1 MTLAGPSSPSA
12 LATRALIALASALAL
27 ILGLAVLATPGASAV
42 VPVSPAL
49 ARLAQGV
56 DTSKWQHPHGAAVDW
71 KVAANS
77 GKSFAF
83 IKATE
88 GTAPENDFY
97 QADVKAARAAGM
109 VIGSYHKARPSIDA
123 AAQARAF
130 ATRLQSV
137 GGPQLPPV
145 LDIEIDEGKSPAQ
158 IVAWTRTFLEETKR
172 LTGRTP
178 IVYTYRWFWIT
189 KTGNSTAFTDYP
201 LWLAEYNTAE
211 PTFPL
216 IGGWHEWTFWQ
227 RAGNDGSSPG
237 FSSAVDLNVFAG
249 SREDLKAWVGPVSPG
264 QGTTPTP
271 KPVTP
276 AARDEVTVAGSSLP
290 TKITIPAVPGVRLP
304 PGISLPMTLTLPPE
318 LLRGL
323 VGPGGQTL
331 LDSLPAELLK
341 SAQFS

>member
-1 MTLAGPSSPSA
+1 MTLAGPSSPPA

-27 ILGLAVLATPGASAV
+27 ILGLAVLATPRASAV

-49 ARLAQGV
+49 APLAQGV
-56 DTSKWQHPHGAAVDW
+56 DSSKWQHPHGAAVDW
-71 KVAANS
+71 RAAANS

-109 VIGSYHKARPSIDA
+109 VIGSYHKGRPSMDA

-130 ATRLQSV
+130 ATRLQSA

-145 LDIEIDEGKSPAQ
+145 LDIEIDEGRSPAQ
-158 IVAWTRTFLEETKR
+158 IVAWTQTFLEETKR

-201 LWLAEYNTAE
+201 LWLAEYNKPE

-216 IGGWHEWTFWQ
+216 VGGWREWTFWQ

-264 QGTTPTP
+264 KDTTPTP

-276 AARDEVTVAGSSLP
+276 AARDEVAFGGSSLP

-304 PGISLPMTLTLPPE
+304 PGVSLPMTLTLPPA
-318 LLRGL
+318 LLGGL
-323 VGPGGQTL
+323 VGTGGQTL
-331 LDSLPAELLK
+331 LDGLPADLLK
-341 SAQFS
+341 AAQFS